1 MEVFHQEM
9 ASSNQSVDFPW
20 SLIGKSRA
28 ALCEV
33 HLDFN
38 LHNPSPTALEVTFVE
53 DPETTLRIVM
63 EDEEVVMM
71 SQDGEEV

>member
-28 ALCEV
+28 AICEV
-33 HLDFN
+33 
-38 LHNPSPTALEVTFVE
+38 HNPSPTALEVTFVE